1 MATINEFLPFAD
13 QSTANLIPY
22 AEWVNAAKRL
32 TGFVSGIAKSNEM
45 NRVFAQGA
53 QAGYAIAKFIERTLS
68 EDVYVA
74 DGERLADQFYRAIVQ
89 MSYRATPIGCILT
102 FPVHV
107 EIDGYVATNNGG
119 NLSQTTY
126 DQLYAVYGTKFN
138 TSSTLAN
145 QFGIPDMAHRV
156 FEAAATLEEIGC
168 YVAAGLPNIDGQSH
182 IAGYFAPNLSAEG
195 AFGTSTRWT
204 SSISLGSGNNAV
216 VINFDASL
224 SNPIFGASDTVQT
237 SSMRGLCLIR
247 AYQS

>member
-1 MATINEFLPFAD
+1 MATTINEFLPFAD

-68 EDVYVA
+68 EDVYVS

-168 YVAAGLPNIDGQSH
+168 YVAAGLPNISFL
-182 IAGYFAPNLSAEG
+182 AGTFLMGSKVWAEG
-195 AFGTSTRWT
+195 ISINYQQQINF
-204 SSISLGSGNNAV
+204 SSGEVSGNFVDYRLNSTA
-216 VINFDASL
+216 INSVY
-224 SNPIFGASDTVQT
+224 GASDTNQPEAVRVL
-237 SSMRGLCLIR
+237 SLVK
-247 AYQS
+247 AY